1 MESIKDTSDRSVGF
15 FQYVFNFD
23 EDNKN
28 VLMNLFQYSFLAVP
42 LVIFSLK
49 FINYAMPEE
58 DSQKGTLEV
67 FAEVLG
73 TLSLILL
80 SIWFVNKIIRYI
92 PTYTTREYP
101 NFNEINFII
110 PLFIALFTMQT
121 KLGNKINIVIERLIE
136 MWEGTSSEN
145 KNPKKDYKTKQ
156 PISGNQHQP
165 SQADNLNTIQLQG
178 PPNAQ
183 MTNVNVNQSNGFTES
198 QYINNVHNQA
208 TQQQSETN
216 YNNMFQGPNTPLVGA
231 NEPLPSNEAFGSMF
245 GSSF

>member
-1 MESIKDTSDRSVGF
+1 MESIKDTSDRSDGF

-80 SIWFVNKIIRYI
+80 SIWFV
-92 PTYTTREYP
+92 
-101 NFNEINFII
+101 
-110 PLFIALFTMQT
+110 
-121 KLGNKINIVIERLIE
+121 IERIML
-136 MWEGTSSEN
+136 G
-145 KNPKKDYKTKQ
+145 
-156 PISGNQHQP
+156 
-165 SQADNLNTIQLQG
+165 LFL
-178 PPNAQ
+178 
-183 MTNVNVNQSNGFTES
+183 
-198 QYINNVHNQA
+198 
-208 TQQQSETN
+208 
-216 YNNMFQGPNTPLVGA
+216 
-231 NEPLPSNEAFGSMF
+231 
-245 GSSF
+245 